1 MEQKV
6 GEEKPSASCRTGS
19 LLVTV
24 FNEAR
29 FEQETQIETVP
40 AAPSSLLICPLL
52 LSEEILH
59 VSPADLPL
67 RPLVHLGIGG

>member
-24 FNEAR
+24 CNEAG

-40 AAPSSLLICPLL
+40 AAPMS
-52 LSEEILH
+52 
-59 VSPADLPL
+59 
-67 RPLVHLGIGG
+67 